1 PRARHRRPR
10 REARRPRGDAGRA
23 GDRRREAPALPGAR
37 AARRLLRARAAVGH
51 GGVPGPMIALANL
64 LAFLGLLTAL
74 LAVWRQSRPGRL
86 RLFAAQ
92 SALLAALAGT
102 IALYSGHWRLLGVAL
117 AFAIIKVVLIPR
129 AL

>member
-1 PRARHRRPR
+1 
-10 REARRPRGDAGRA
+10 
-23 GDRRREAPALPGAR
+23 
-37 AARRLLRARAAVGH
+37 
-51 GGVPGPMIALANL
+51 MIALANL

-102 IALYSGHWRLLGVAL
+102 IALYSGYWRLLGVAR
-117 AFAIIKVVLIPR
+117 PR
-129 AL
+129 DRTR